1 MLIMMV
7 VLRTQLHTQRADLR
21 MQLLF
26 CIPTLHT
33 AHTIAL
39 GTCSSAFCAVQAVRN
54 RPQAQ
59 LIIMP
64 IAPSPSIPL
73 EATHPG
79 DPAIIRTLVDD
90 PGGAGFSLPGR
101 HLEVA
106 TNGLEGTRACIVE
119 IPARIGFSVADMT
132 TFGPA
137 KPGGGGV
144 GMALKLCST
153 TYVAVSP
160 CSHVRDPGVK
170 SPADLTLQR

>member
-1 MLIMMV
+1 MLLA

-26 CIPTLHT
+26 CIPTLHI

-39 GTCSSAFCAVQAVRN
+39 GTCLSAFCAVQAVRN
-54 RPQAQ
+54 TPQAQ
-59 LIIMP
+59 LIIMLGTS
-64 IAPSPSIPL
+64 SPSIPL

-79 DPAIIRTLVDD
+79 DPAIVRTLVDD

-106 TNGLEGTRACIVE
+106 TNGLEATRACIVE

-160 CSHVRDPGVK
+160 CGHVRDPGVK